1 MIRTTATSPTD
12 TRELAD
18 KFHSFYQAGYAR
30 GVVEIVGAMS
40 AHHALRAEACAPDS
54 LEAII
59 HRANA
64 LSWRDALKV
73 ALTDEVQAMLT
84 APADLR

>member
-1 MIRTTATSPTD
+1 MSATAD

-18 KFHSFYQAGYAR
+18 TFHSFYQAGYAR

-40 AHHALRAEACAPDS
+40 AHHALKAEACEPGT
-54 LEAII
+54 LEQVI
-59 HRANA
+59 HLANA
-64 LSWRDALKV
+64 EGYRDALRR
-73 ALTDEVQAMLT
+73 ALTPEVQAMLT

>member
-40 AHHALRAEACAPDS
+40 AHHALRAEA
-54 LEAII
+54 II

-84 APADLR
+84 APADHR